1 MLTFSIR
8 LLIIMLFFSGS
19 LFSQANQPSI
29 KKVQSPKYRIHGT
42 KSSSNFAPQVHPGS
56 AESESMRDDLNMD
69 RSAEAK
75 VSALL
80 SQRIHFIENDG
91 VITSPEQNLLNQMS
105 QQLGNSSDQSYEAAF
120 VQLKIHRNQMD
131 AETYLKKAVS
141 LNPSDSRL
149 LLESAWIAER
159 MGKMSERN
167 QVVKQAL
174 NSGLISNVLLKQAE
188 WISAAAGNGGIII
201 TNGESDTYPFWTLE
215 NSRNYTVISLQFLN
229 EPQYINSKLKS
240 AGIQATVSANASVDE
255 FIQVLTKSEL
265 PIILSWAIHPD
276 ILKRWSS
283 SLYAIG
289 PALMLSSS
297 NVENLEMLKQ
307 FYFRKA
313 IFDYLMSDTWVN
325 DSFAAVMANMLPGMA
340 VLKDSESL
348 TEIESKK
355 LTQLKEALSNNLK
368 KAGVHGR

>member
-1 MLTFSIR
+1 
-8 LLIIMLFFSGS
+8 
-19 LFSQANQPSI
+19 
-29 KKVQSPKYRIHGT
+29 
-42 KSSSNFAPQVHPGS
+42 
-56 AESESMRDDLNMD
+56 
-69 RSAEAK
+69 
-75 VSALL
+75 
-80 SQRIHFIENDG
+80 
-91 VITSPEQNLLNQMS
+91 
-105 QQLGNSSDQSYEAAF
+105 
-120 VQLKIHRNQMD
+120 MD

-167 QVVKQAL
+167 QVAKQAL

-215 NSRNYTVISLQFLN
+215 NYRNYTVISLQFLN

-276 ILKRWSS
+276 ILKRLSS

>member
-1 MLTFSIR
+1 MLTFSLR
-8 LLIIMLFFSGS
+8 LLIFTLFFSGS
-19 LFSQANQPSI
+19 LFSQANQPST
-29 KKVQSPKYRIHGT
+29 KKDQSLRYQVHGVK
-42 KSSSNFAPQVHPGS
+42 KSSRQTPQMYPGS
-56 AESESMRDDLNMD
+56 TESESMQGDLNID

-80 SQRIHFIENDG
+80 SQRNNFIENDG

-105 QQLGNSSDQSYEAAF
+105 QQLGNASDESYEAAF
-120 VQLKIHRNQMD
+120 AQLKIHRNQMD
-131 AETYLKKAVS
+131 ADIYLKKAVS

-167 QVVKQAL
+167 QASKQAL
-174 NSGLISNVLLKQAE
+174 NTGLISKVLLKQAE
-188 WISAAAGNGGIII
+188 WISEAARNGGIII
-201 TNGESDTYPFWTLE
+201 TNGENDTYPFWILE
-215 NSRNYTVISLQFLN
+215 NSWNYTVISLQFLN

-240 AGIQATVSANASVDE
+240 AGIQATVSANVSIDE
-255 FIQVLTKSEL
+255 FIQVLKKSEL
-265 PIILSWAIHPD
+265 PILLSWSIHPE

-289 PALMLSSS
+289 PALILSSS
-297 NVENLEMLKQ
+297 NVENLDMLKQ

-325 DSFAAVMANMLPGMA
+325 DSFAAVMANLLPG
-340 VLKDSESL
+340 LNILIDSELL
-348 TEIESKK
+348 TENESKK
-355 LTQLKEALSNNLK
+355 MTQLRTTLSTNLK